1 MAYGKNKRL
10 SKGKKGKGKKSV
22 DTFSRKDWYDIKAP
36 SVFQVRNVGKTLV
49 TRSSGM
55 RVATDF
61 LKGRILET
69 NLADLNKDEDQNYR
83 KIKLQ
88 MLDVSGKNCLT
99 NFYGMDMTTDKIRSL
114 VKKWQTTIECV
125 VDVTTTDNYKMR
137 MSCIAFTKKRQNQ
150 LKKTTYAQ
158 TAQIKQI
165 KKKMTDIMTKEAT
178 TVDLKDLVKKFIP
191 NSIGTQIEQAC
202 QSIYP
207 LKDVYI
213 RKVKMLKQPKFDITK
228 LMEVHGNA
236 GAEAVPPPST
246 LDEGTKVD
254 RPTEA

>member
-1 MAYGKNKRL
+1 M
-10 SKGKKGKGKKSV
+10 
-22 DTFSRKDWYDIKAP
+22 
-36 SVFQVRNVGKTLV
+36 RNVGKTLV

-61 LKGRILET
+61 LKGRILEV

-88 MLDVSGKNCLT
+88 MLDVSGKSCLT

-114 VKKWQTTIECV
+114 VKKWQSTIECT
-125 VDVTTTDNYKMR
+125 VDVTTTDAYKMR

-158 TAQIKQI
+158 SAQIRQI
-165 KKKMTDIMTKEAT
+165 KKKMADIMTKEST
-178 TVDLKDLVKKFIP
+178 TCDLKDLVKKFIP
-191 NSIGTQIEQAC
+191 NSIGNQIEQAC

-236 GAEAVPPPST
+236 GTETVAPTAV
-246 LDEGTKVD
+246 DEGTKVD
-254 RPTEA
+254 RPTDA